1 MKSRPSSRP
10 TGEATIPGNHS
21 HANRRSALSRA
32 RLLARIRGE
41 FAEMP
46 CLSLTMA
53 QSIRLF
59 ALRADVCQRVLDTLV
74 AQRILAKRT
83 DGRYVLS
90 AHGMPPRN
98 PLIA

>member
-1 MKSRPSSRP
+1 MKSRPSSRS
-10 TGEATIPGNHS
+10 TGKGSPPGS
-21 HANRRSALSRA
+21 QSPANRRSAISRE

-46 CLSLTMA
+46 RLSLTIA

-59 ALRADVCQRVLDTLV
+59 ALRADICQRVLDTLV

-90 AHGMPPRN
+90 AHGTPPRN
-98 PLIA
+98 PLTA